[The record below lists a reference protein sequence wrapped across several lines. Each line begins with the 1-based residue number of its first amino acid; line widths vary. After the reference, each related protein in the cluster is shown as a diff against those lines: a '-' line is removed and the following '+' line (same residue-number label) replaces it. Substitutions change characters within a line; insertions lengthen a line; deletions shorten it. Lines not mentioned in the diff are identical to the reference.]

1 MRGVT
6 IWFHTDEPVKQRRF
20 AAVRGQELD
29 DLLTAVGTNRDGEA
43 FTALFD
49 HFRPRVHAQ
58 MLRLGLPAVAAADVT
73 QDVMETI
80 WRKAHLFDPRKSPA
94 SVWVARI
101 AHNRRIDVG
110 RRSREHAYEAAAD
123 LFAIPDPAAGSD
135 ASVEAAQREEHV
147 RAALG
152 ALPREQLKMVQL
164 AFFEGLSHATIAAQ
178 TNLPIGT
185 VKSRL
190 RLAFTRLRRLLH
202 DAGVTEALQF
212 D

>member
-1 MRGVT
+1 VRGVNV
-6 IWFHTDEPVKQRRF
+6 WFRTEEPAKHRKY
-20 AAVRGQELD
+20 AAVRAQELD
-29 DLLTAVGTNRDGEA
+29 DLLTAVGTDRDGEA

-58 MLRLGLPAVAAADVT
+58 MIRLGLAPVAAADVT

-80 WRKAHLFDPRKSPA
+80 WRKAHLFDRRKSPA

-110 RRSREHAYEAAAD
+110 RRSREHAYEAAD

-147 RAALG
+147 HAALD
-152 ALPREQLKMVQL
+152 ALPQEQFKMVQL

-190 RLAFTRLRRLLH
+190 RLAFSRLRRLLH
-202 DAGVTEALQF
+202 EAGVSEALQF